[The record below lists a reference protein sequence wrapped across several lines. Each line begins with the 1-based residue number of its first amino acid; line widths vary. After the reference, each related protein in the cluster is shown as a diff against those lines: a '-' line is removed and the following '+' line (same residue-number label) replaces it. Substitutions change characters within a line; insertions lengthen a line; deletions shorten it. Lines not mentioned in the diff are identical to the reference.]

1 MKKSLLI
8 TVMALFMAVLLN
20 DSAPFIDL
28 SKLFSGRPTWRL
40 EDMTE
45 SSNQAEIRCFCVA
58 AADAGDGF
66 CICRNVSDK
75 TSPFV
80 FIPEKNPGLLSPQYP
95 EAR

>member
-1 MKKSLLI
+1 MKKNLMILG
-8 TVMALFMAVLLN
+8 MALFLGAILN
-20 DSAPFIDL
+20 DSAPSIDM
-28 SKLFSGRPTWRL
+28 SKVFSGRATWQL
-40 EDMTE
+40 EDMAT

-58 AADAGDGF
+58 DAGNGF

-80 FIPEKNPGLLSPQYP
+80 IIPEKKHGLLFPQYP